1 MSIIICCVYSENIL
15 FCFLKTYIWRPR
27 IFIMKYELS
36 SFEYRQ
42 MIIGKTYE
50 SYTSWNAWISNWK
63 HHEFFKLFCWIWIN
77 KIIVKGIFLNHN

>member
-1 MSIIICCVYSENIL
+1 
-15 FCFLKTYIWRPR
+15 
-27 IFIMKYELS
+27 MKYELS

-63 HHEFFKLFCWIWIN
+63 HHEFLKLFCWIWIN
-77 KIIVKGIFLNHN
+77 KIIVKGIFLITISAIDSRFFNFKY